1 VETGPDK
8 GACFT
13 MTLPLTL
20 AIVDALIVGVGERI
34 FAVPKPSVREVVEFE
49 TSSISTMENN
59 EMISYRGEVLS
70 LFGLCP
76 FFGIEEK
83 PRETRYALVI
93 GQGTGTLG
101 LVVDRVVTIREIV
114 VQTVSDPLVKVP
126 GILGATELGDRR
138 AVVILD
144 TAELSRA
151 AQHKGLGKK

>member
-1 VETGPDK
+1 
-8 GACFT
+8 
-13 MTLPLTL
+13 
-20 AIVDALIVGVGERI
+20 
-34 FAVPKPSVREVVEFE
+34 
-49 TSSISTMENN
+49 
-59 EMISYRGEVLS
+59 MISYRGEVLS

-76 FFGIEEK
+76 FFGIEERPK
-83 PRETRYALVI
+83 ETRYALVI

-144 TAELSRA
+144 TAELSRVA
-151 AQHKGLGKK
+151 RSKDTRIEMQGGVQHG